1 MSKSGINGYAHKSYW
16 NVLVFFAYAG
26 CWLGNPKG
34 EKVWV
39 PGGDPKNVLAAE
51 VVSDSPAKL
60 ALALLNVIFTEKA
73 AIAHQ
78 HHPDS
83 SSIPTSLV
91 GFTVRL
97 ILDLSTNLKL
107 LL

>member
-1 MSKSGINGYAHKSYW
+1 MLVIFAHT
-16 NVLVFFAYAG
+16 G
-26 CWLGNPKG
+26 CWLENPKG

-39 PGGDPKNVLAAE
+39 PGGDPKKVLAAE

-60 ALALLNVIFTEKA
+60 ALALLNVFFTEKEMA
-73 AIAHQ
+73 SSNAHQ

-97 ILDLSTNLKL
+97 ILDILNQ
-107 LL
+107 